1 MSRVCQLT
9 EKRPQTGHRVS
20 HSNIKTKHKFLPN
33 LHKKRCW
40 SENLGRFVTL
50 KVSASAIRT
59 IDKLGLDTYA
69 RKVGLKL
76 K

>member
-1 MSRVCQLT
+1 MSRICQLSGKT
-9 EKRPQTGHRVS
+9 NQTGHRIS
-20 HSNIKTKHKFLPN
+20 HSNIKTNHVFMPN

-40 SENLGRFVTL
+40 SHELGRFVTL
-50 KVSASAIRT
+50 KVSSHAIRT
-59 IDKLGLDTYA
+59 IDKIGLDTYA

>member
-9 EKRPQTGHRVS
+9 NKKPQSGHRVS
-20 HSNIKTKHKFLPN
+20 HSNVKTKHKFLPN

-40 SENLGRFVTL
+40 SESLNKFVTL
-50 KVSASAIRT
+50 KVSTCAIRT
-59 IDKLGLDTYA
+59 IDKLGLDAYA

>member
-1 MSRVCQLT
+1 MSRVCDLSGKAFQN
-9 EKRPQTGHRVS
+9 GHRIS
-20 HSNIKTKHKFLPN
+20 HSNIKTNHIFQPN

-40 SENLGRFVTL
+40 SAELNRFVTL
-50 KVSASAIRT
+50 KVSSHAIRT
-59 IDKLGLDTYA
+59 IDKIGLDSYA